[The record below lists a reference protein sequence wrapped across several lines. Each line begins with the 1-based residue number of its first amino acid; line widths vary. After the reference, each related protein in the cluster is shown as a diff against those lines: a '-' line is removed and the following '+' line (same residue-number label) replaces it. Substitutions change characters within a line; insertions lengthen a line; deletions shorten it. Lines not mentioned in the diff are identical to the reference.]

1 MFGCAKC
8 GDCRPRSL
16 AEGSREQGAGRR
28 HSTHVP
34 HLLLSLSLLLSLTS
48 SLSPWRQFFASI
60 DTTGDHQN
68 TLESF
73 YKSQAG
79 LYDKYRHRMLHGRT
93 PMIMGM
99 DAPKNGVWVDLGCG
113 TVSAIPR

>member
-1 MFGCAKC
+1 MA
-8 GDCRPRSL
+8 L
-16 AEGSREQGAGRR
+16 ARKVYAPA
-28 HSTHVP
+28 STLWEDILV
-34 HLLLSLSLLLSLTS
+34 LKSM
-48 SLSPWRQFFASI
+48 FFASI

-113 TVSAIPR
+113 TVRVTFS